1 MAEYE
6 FEYQFAGYVPM
17 PCPVCDRQR
26 LQALLCRSKKQ
37 DDTGWAGSFSD
48 WFICFF
54 ECEKCEM
61 TWGNDQRDSSDDHW
75 TVAFGGEDGEMNLK
89 LEKERW
95 FSQAVQALLDLQKE
109 GLPDA
114 QVHG

>member
-1 MAEYE
+1 MEDYD

-26 LQALLCRSKKQ
+26 LQALLCRSRKT

-61 TWGNDQRDSSDDHW
+61 TWGNGPREDGDDHW
-75 TVAFGGEDGEMNLK
+75 AGVFGGEESLQV
-89 LEKERW
+89 EKERW

-109 GLPDA
+109 GLA
-114 QVHG
+114 HG